1 MTYDQL
7 MPPPSSNYRGD
18 KGDPGIGYY
27 LGDSFSKEMLLE
39 SVRNLLKLA
48 SIDKLSDQNGNTWYK
63 IPYYGLSQIEKLV
76 SEYEDMLTHKAD

>member
-7 MPPPSSNYRGD
+7 MSPPSSGRRYD
-18 KGDPGIGYY
+18 IGDPGIGYY

-48 SIDKLSDQNGNTWYK
+48 SIDKLNDQHGNTWYK
-63 IPYYGLSQIEKLV
+63 FPYYGLPQIDKLV
-76 SEYEDMLTHKAD
+76 SEYEAMLTHKAY